1 MLKLGVNLQLL
12 VLSVLL
18 LIFLFLF
25 AMSFLLLGLLGLLIL
40 NFIVFLL
47 PFVLRDCLYHAEA
60 QIILI
65 VQELEQTFQWPLH
78 IVIERFLFI

>member
-1 MLKLGVNLQLL
+1 ML
-12 VLSVLL
+12 SLL
-18 LIFLFLF
+18 LFI
-25 AMSFLLLGLLGLLIL
+25 FLLLFALNFLLFGLLGLLIL
-40 NFIVFLL
+40 NFLVFLL